1 MKKKFMILLFFVVFI
16 VVLII
21 LTMTNNKKLDILEED
36 RQELM
41 RLLGIEN
48 SLSFQPISIN
58 KEKLGIG
65 DNSECYILKFEISVK
80 DYNEN
85 NLNYKDIDTTE
96 VSLNWKEQNDEN
108 TYICYVREWEN
119 NEHRKELFN
128 KIKELKT
135 KY

>member
-1 MKKKFMILLFFVVFI
+1 MKKKLIIPIFLIIFAVI
-16 VVLII
+16 LII

-41 RLLGIEN
+41 LLLGIEN
-48 SLSFQPISIN
+48 SSSFLPISIT
-58 KEKLGIG
+58 KENMGIG
-65 DNSECYILKFEISVK
+65 DNAECYILKFEISIK
-80 DYNEN
+80 EYNEN

-96 VSLNWKEQNDEN
+96 NSLNWKEQNDEN

-119 NEHRKELFN
+119 NEYRKELFN